1 MSNEHEKKLYEPQAI
16 EEKWQ
21 KVFADKKLFE
31 VTEDSAKKKFY
42 CLEMYP
48 YPSGELH
55 MGHVKNYIIGDV
67 VARYKR
73 KKGFNVLHPIG
84 WDSFGLPTENAALD
98 RGIEPPEWNA
108 RCVSNMKQQFMR
120 LGISYDWKREIDTS
134 DPVYY
139 GFTQWLFLKFLE
151 KGLAYQKSSPVNWC
165 PKCQTVLANE
175 QVVDGLCERCDT
187 PVTFKELSQ
196 WFLKITAYADALL
209 DDLQHL
215 PHWPERVKLMQE
227 HWIGRSE
234 GAEIDF
240 KILNGEKFSQSAFSV
255 FTTRPDTVYGITFIV
270 LAAEHPLVD
279 EFIKGKQNEKEIRAF
294 VDKVKG
300 ESQLARAQAAKKEGM
315 FLGEYAVHPLT
326 GENVQLWV
334 ANYVLMEYGTGVV
347 MGVPAHDQRDFEF
360 AEEHGLK
367 KMRVIKPIESEEK
380 RQELFSIDPEKVKTV
395 RLEGKAIYIDE
406 MTEAYVEAGVQVNS
420 RQFDGIPSEEAKE
433 KIVAHLLEKNC
444 GRKKI
449 QYRIRDW
456 CISRQRY
463 WGAPIPVIHCEK
475 CGVVAVPENELPVRL
490 PKGIDFKPG
499 WPAPLARSPE
509 FLNALCPKCK
519 QPAKRE
525 TDTMD
530 TFVFSSW
537 YFLRFCS
544 PSEMSAPFSQSA
556 VKYWMPVDQYIG
568 GIEHATVH
576 LVYARFFMKVLHDL
590 GLVPQREPFEHLFT
604 QGMICRNGA
613 KMSKSKGNVV
623 TPDEIIGKF
632 GADAARLFILF
643 VGPPEQDAE
652 WNDKGVEG
660 AFRFLAKLWR
670 EATKF
675 TVMRSRRPIQ
685 LLDGGSKQHKTADEI
700 NFAELDD
707 EEKKLYQKLHQTIK
721 KVTDD
726 IETSFHFH
734 TAIASCMEL
743 LNAVVG
749 FDTKKN
755 EKREMLVRHCM
766 ERMLKLLSPFVPHIT
781 EELWQ
786 KLGNDKLIFYEGWPA
801 VDEAALKQ
809 DMIHYVVQVNGKV
822 RDNMDVQAGFSQN
835 EIKEKALALP
845 KIQKYTDGKPVKNV
859 VVVQGRLVN
868 IVL

>member
-1 MSNEHEKKLYEPQAI
+1 MSNEQEKKLYEPQAI

-21 KVFADKKLFE
+21 KNFAERKLFE
-31 VTEDSAKKKFY
+31 VKEDSRKPKYY

-84 WDSFGLPTENAALD
+84 WDSFGLPTENAALE
-98 RGIEPPEWNA
+98 RGIEPPEWNE
-108 RCVSNMKQQFMR
+108 RCVANMKQQFMR
-120 LGISYDWKREIDTS
+120 LGISYDWNREIDTS

-151 KGLAYQKSSPVNWC
+151 KGLAYQKKSPVNWC
-165 PKCQTVLANE
+165 PKCKTVLANE
-175 QVVDGLCERCDT
+175 QVIDGLCERCDT
-187 PVTFKELSQ
+187 PVTFNDLTQ
-196 WFLKITAYADALL
+196 WFLKITDYADALL
-209 DDLQHL
+209 EDLQHL
-215 PHWPERVKLMQE
+215 PHWPERVKVMQE
-227 HWIGRSE
+227 HWIGKSE

-240 KILNGEKFSQSAFSV
+240 TVERSGKKFSV
-255 FTTRPDTVYGITFIV
+255 FTTRPDTVYGITFVV

-279 EFIKGKQNEKEIRAF
+279 ELIKGKSNEKEIRAF
-294 VDKVKG
+294 IEKVKG
-300 ESQLARAQAAKKEGM
+300 ESQITRAAAAKKEGL

-326 GENVQLWV
+326 GEKAQLWV
-334 ANYVLMEYGTGVV
+334 ANYVLMEYGTGIV
-347 MGVPAHDQRDFEF
+347 MGVPAHDQRDYEF
-360 AEEHGLK
+360 AMEHGLEIK
-367 KMRVIKPIESEEK
+367 VVI
-380 RQELFSIDPEKVKTV
+380 QPE
-395 RLEGKAIYIDE
+395 G
-406 MTEAYVEAGVQVNS
+406 EALDSATMKEAHVDAGVQVNS
-420 RQFDGIPSEEAKE
+420 GQFDGIANEEAKG
-433 KIVAHLLEKNC
+433 KITAFLSEKNC
-444 GRKKI
+444 GRKKT

-463 WGAPIPVIHCEK
+463 WGAPIPVIHCDK
-475 CGVVAVPENELPVRL
+475 CGVVPVPEKDLPVRL

-544 PSEMSAPFSQSA
+544 PSDISAPFTQDA

-623 TPDEIIGKF
+623 TPDEIIVKF

-652 WNDKGVEG
+652 WSDKGVEG
-660 AFRFLAKLWR
+660 AFRFLARLWR
-670 EATKF
+670 EAQKI
-675 TVMRSRRPIQ
+675 SGNNAGS
-685 LLDGGSKQHKTADEI
+685 DHGGGQFKWESDPTQS
-700 NFAELDD
+700 DD
-707 EEKKLYQKLHQTIK
+707 EKKLYQKLHQTIK
-721 KVTDD
+721 KVTDN
-726 IETSFHFH
+726 IELNFHFH

-743 LNAVVG
+743 LNALSDFQTNG
-749 FDTKKN
+749 N
-755 EKREMLVRHCM
+755 EKRESLERYCM
-766 ERMLKLLSPFVPHIT
+766 TQLLRLLSPFVPHIT
-781 EELWQ
+781 EELWE
-786 KLGNDKLIFYEGWPA
+786 LNGNPSPIFYESWPA
-801 VDEAALKQ
+801 VDDTALVKETFTL
-809 DMIHYVVQVNGKV
+809 VVQVNGKV
-822 RDNMDVQAGFSQN
+822 RDKIEVETTLSKD

-845 KIQKYTDGKPVKNV
+845 KVVKHINNQAVKNV
-859 VVVQGRLVN
+859 VVVPGRLVN
-868 IVL
+868 IVI

>member
-1 MSNEHEKKLYEPQAI
+1 MDAQSITIKEYCPVYLCIFAPVHLNYGHMRYSMSDAKEQKLYQPQAI

-21 KVFADKKLFE
+21 KVFAEKKLFE
-31 VTEDSAKKKFY
+31 VSEDSAKKKFY

-84 WDSFGLPTENAALD
+84 WDSFGLPTENAALE
-98 RGIEPPEWNA
+98 RGIEPPEWNE
-108 RCVSNMKQQFMR
+108 RCVANMKQQFMR
-120 LGISYDWKREIDTS
+120 LGISYDWRREIDTS

-175 QVVDGLCERCDT
+175 QVIDGLCERCDSA
-187 PVTFKELSQ
+187 VTFKELSQ

-240 KILNGEKFSQSAFSV
+240 KFLNGGKFSQKSFSV

-279 EFIKGKQNEKEIRAF
+279 EFIKGKQNDKEIRAF
-294 VDKVKG
+294 VEKVKG

-326 GENVQLWV
+326 GEKVQLWV

-360 AEEHGLK
+360 AKEHGLEIK
-367 KMRVIKPIESEEK
+367 VVI
-380 RQELFSIDPEKVKTV
+380 QPENVP
-395 RLEGKAIYIDE
+395 LSAAE
-406 MTEAYVEAGVQVNS
+406 MKEAYVEAGVQVNS
-420 RQFDGIPSEEAKE
+420 GKFDGIQSEEAKE
-433 KIVAHLLEKNC
+433 KIAALLAEKNC

-449 QYRIRDW
+449 QFRIRDW

-463 WGAPIPVIHCEK
+463 WGAPIPVIHCDS
-475 CGVVAVPENELPVRL
+475 CGVVPVSEKDLPVRL
-490 PKGIDFKPG
+490 PKGVDFKPG
-499 WPAPLARSPE
+499 WPAPLARSAE

-544 PSEMSAPFSQSA
+544 PSEMSAPFSTDA

-576 LVYARFFMKVLHDL
+576 LVYARFFMKVLHDI
-590 GLVPQREPFEHLFT
+590 GLVPHREPFEHLFT

-623 TPDEIIGKF
+623 TPDEIIGDF

-652 WNDKGVEG
+652 WSDKGVEG
-660 AFRFLAKLWR
+660 AFRFLARLWR
-670 EATKF
+670 EAQKIESSGVQEF
-675 TVMRSRRPIQ
+675 RSSEFKMDG
-685 LLDGGSKQHKTADEI
+685 LDAD
-700 NFAELDD
+700 
-707 EEKKLYQKLHQTIK
+707 EKKLYQKLHHTIK

-734 TAIASCMEL
+734 TAIAACMEL
-743 LNAVVG
+743 LNFVAA
-749 FDTKKN
+749 FDAKDN
-755 EKREMLVRHCM
+755 AKREALCALCVT
-766 ERMLKLLSPFVPHIT
+766 ELLKLLSPFVPHIT
-781 EELWQ
+781 EELWHV
-786 KLGNDKLIFYEGWPA
+786 LGNEGLIFYEGWPA
-801 VDEAALKQ
+801 ADEDALKQ
-809 DMIHYVVQVNGKV
+809 DTFTLVVQVNGKV
-822 RDNMDVQAGFSQN
+822 RDKIEVETTLSQY
-835 EIKEKALALP
+835 EIKQKALALP
-845 KIQKYTDGKPVKNV
+845 KIQKYFDGKPVKNV
-859 VVVQGRLVN
+859 VVVPGRLVN